1 MLTAQ
6 QTGNRDALDFLPTA
20 RSGTG
25 RDQPALSA
33 DNGNPA
39 TIHSP
44 PRNSGPAAMAS
55 WQSRLAAVAQPTRE
69 RD

>member
-1 MLTAQ
+1 MLAVQ

-39 TIHSP
+39 TIHLP
-44 PRNSGPAAMAS
+44 PRNGGPASTAS
-55 WQSRLAAVAQPTRE
+55 WKRPLAAFAQPTRE